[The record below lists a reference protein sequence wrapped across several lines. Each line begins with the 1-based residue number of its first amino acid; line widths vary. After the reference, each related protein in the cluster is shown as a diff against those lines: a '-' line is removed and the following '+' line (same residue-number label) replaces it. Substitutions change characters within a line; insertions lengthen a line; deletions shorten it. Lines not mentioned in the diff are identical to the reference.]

1 MDNIYSAYHYACKTK
16 ADREV
21 VEQYA
26 NEAIEQFEKATET
39 AALASFGNIGDIKYT
54 ARTTVPNGGAWCD
67 GSTYAKADF
76 EAVYK
81 MLTEGALVSVDMSEY
96 DYLVAEKGS
105 CGFFGLDIATE
116 TFKVPTLSDV
126 FVKAGQEADEFG
138 AESLPN
144 IKGTLPANSW
154 QAGTVKLTG
163 SFYNAG
169 TSSYGV
175 NTVGSSDAGTAFNA
189 SLSSSTYQDGAK
201 VNPDHVKYR
210 AYIVLFTAEKEL
222 SVVDWTNRINEVAE
236 ERMAE
241 LQAGGLT
248 TIKYWDE

>member
-1 MDNIYSAYHYACKTK
+1 MAEEIFYSALHWAKK
-16 ADREV
+16 A
-21 VEQYA
+21 
-26 NEAIEQFEKATET
+26 EKALESFET
-39 AALASFGNIGDIKYT
+39 LLPKAEEAANKAFWGNIGDIKYT

-81 MLTEGALVSVDMSEY
+81 MLTEGTMIAVDMAEY
-96 DYLVAEKGS
+96 DSLVAEKGS
-105 CGFFGLDIATE
+105 CGFFGLDTTTE
-116 TFKVPTLSDV
+116 TFKVPTIPAMLLTKEQAAVVGNGMTLGLTDGTINTGLYHADIPALIGRAGAYGSEVGTPATVTTTFDDGKAIGITTDPTKSGIVANLDV
-126 FVKAGQEADEFG
+126 VE
-138 AESLPN
+138 
-144 IKGTLPANSW
+144 
-154 QAGTVKLTG
+154 
-163 SFYNAG
+163 
-169 TSSYGV
+169 
-175 NTVGSSDAGTAFNA
+175 
-189 SLSSSTYQDGAK
+189 
-201 VNPDHVKYR
+201 YR